1 MLQQNK
7 SANSYT
13 YIIGTIAL
21 LLPLFFAFYMTPRPL
36 ADLPLSE
43 SCIEVE
49 AENKRLKRR
58 VLALEEERELLVQ
71 DRKNR
76 MVANRFLREKN
87 DELIEEAVPMR
98 YWNSVYKK
106 LVPKNAALEK
116 EIAELR
122 SDSIAFTHTI
132 KSLKSGL
139 QVELVERQEA
149 LAGATNAYLIN
160 DIYIKKQNDNNLD
173 VHFMLTSLNDS
184 PIRMKEEAL
193 IKMQVFYQ
201 TENGWEQLIYG
212 EKGSESYDKYYTMK
226 FFEVG
231 IQNKARYHSINN
243 FSKKKAAHQFR
254 VEFYHEGRV
263 IGAKGFNL

>member
-1 MLQQNK
+1 MLQQK
-7 SANSYT
+7 KFANSYT
-13 YIIGTIAL
+13 YFIGTIAL
-21 LLPLFFAFYMTPRPL
+21 LLPLFFAFYMTPRPV
-36 ADLPLSE
+36 AIPTDE
-43 SCIEVE
+43 SCVEVE

-87 DELIEEAVPMR
+87 DELIEEVVPMR

-106 LVPKNAALEK
+106 LAPKNEALQK
-116 EIAELR
+116 AVAELR
-122 SDSIAFTHTI
+122 QDSLAFTHTI

-149 LAGATNAYLIN
+149 LAGATNTYLIN
-160 DIYIKKQNDNNLD
+160 DIYIQKYNDSNVD
-173 VHFMLTSLNDS
+173 VYFMLTSLNDS
-184 PIRMKEEAL
+184 PIRIKEEAL

-231 IQNKARYHSINN
+231 IQNKARYHSIAN
-243 FSKKKAAHQFR
+243 FKKKKTSGEFR
-254 VEFYHEGRV
+254 VEFYHEGRI
-263 IGAKGFNL
+263 IGSKGFRL

>member
-1 MLQQNK
+1 MLQQK
-7 SANSYT
+7 KFAHSYI
-13 YIIGTIAL
+13 YFIGTIAL
-21 LLPLFFAFYMTPRPL
+21 LLPLFFAFYMTPSPI
-36 ADLPLSE
+36 ATPVDE
-43 SCIEVE
+43 SCIELE

-87 DELIEEAVPMR
+87 DELIEEVVPMR

-106 LVPKNAALEK
+106 LVPKNKALQK
-116 EIAELR
+116 AVTGLR
-122 SDSIAFTHTI
+122 QDSIAFSQTI

-149 LAGATNAYLIN
+149 LAGATNTYLIN
-160 DIYIKKQNDNNLD
+160 DIYIQKYNDSNID
-173 VHFMLTSLNDS
+173 IHFMLTSLNDN

-193 IKMQVFYQ
+193 LKMQVFYQ

-212 EKGSESYDKYYTMK
+212 EKGSASYDKYYTMK

-231 IQNKARYHSINN
+231 IQNKARYHSIAN
-243 FSKKKAAHQFR
+243 FSKKKATGEFR

-263 IGAKGFNL
+263 IGAKGFRL

>member
-1 MLQQNK
+1 MSQQK
-7 SANSYT
+7 KLANSYT
-13 YIIGTIAL
+13 YFIGTIAL
-21 LLPLFFAFYMTPRPL
+21 LLPLFFAFYMTP
-36 ADLPLSE
+36 LPPIVTSVDE
-43 SCIEVE
+43 SCVEIE

-87 DELIEEAVPMR
+87 DELIEEVVPMR

-106 LVPKNAALEK
+106 LAPENKALQK
-116 EIAELR
+116 AVAELR
-122 SDSIAFTHTI
+122 QDSIAFSQTI

-149 LAGATNAYLIN
+149 LAGATNTYLIN
-160 DIYIKKQNDNNLD
+160 DIYIQKHNDSNVD
-173 VHFMLTSLNDS
+173 VYFMLTSLNDS

-193 IKMQVFYQ
+193 LKMQVFHQ

-231 IQNKARYHSINN
+231 IQNKARYHSIGN
-243 FSKKKAAHQFR
+243 FKKKVSGEFR

-263 IGAKGFNL
+263 IGSKGFRL